1 MPGVIAG
8 DARDRL
14 RQFLGRLALIA
25 IEQARLRAIATA
37 DDLPLVSNQ
46 QATAVAIAEGHVV
59 LEFDRASGHQAA
71 IPPGELDRRQ
81 VAAGREAV
89 AHDRGAREAL
99 VQDRAL
105 VPEIRETRGDISF
118 HALWVPQLEG
128 QEERVDDMATHVAQ
142 RTRAEVAPRA
152 PLARVVGRV
161 IRAHGRGSAPEV
173 PVHAFGRRGLVGR
186 TRGVR
191 ALRPDRT
198 VRPRVR
204 LAHLADEPGLEPLA
218 DLADALAG
226 VTLVA
231 HLGHD
236 LVRARGLGQGAG
248 LEDIMRDRLLD
259 VDVLAA
265 AHALHRDVGVGMVRR
280 SDDDGVDVLAL
291 VEHDAEVGERV
302 GLRELLDRPGA
313 APEVQVAQGDDVLV
327 GAVAHV
333 AAADAAEADGGD
345 VQLRVRR
352 DGRRRRV
359 EPRAG

>member
-1 MPGVIAG
+1 M
-8 DARDRL
+8 
-14 RQFLGRLALIA
+14 
-25 IEQARLRAIATA
+25 
-37 DDLPLVSNQ
+37 
-46 QATAVAIAEGHVV
+46 
-59 LEFDRASGHQAA
+59 
-71 IPPGELDRRQ
+71 
-81 VAAGREAV
+81 
-89 AHDRGAREAL
+89 
-99 VQDRAL
+99 
-105 VPEIRETRGDISF
+105 
-118 HALWVPQLEG
+118 
-128 QEERVDDMATHVAQ
+128 
-142 RTRAEVAPRA
+142 
-152 PLARVVGRV
+152 
-161 IRAHGRGSAPEV
+161 
-173 PVHAFGRRGLVGR
+173 
-186 TRGVR
+186 
-191 ALRPDRT
+191 
-198 VRPRVR
+198 R

-236 LVRARGLGQGAG
+236 LVRPRGLGQGAG